1 MQDTGDYE
9 DASIIADFKST
20 ISLDFSL
27 VRISIVKLHVYC
39 YSGIKDGITIH
50 LVVKSQN
57 KVSFSFVIVIIM
69 NIKLTPTVIC
79 CKKTLP
85 LFFFI

>member
-1 MQDTGDYE
+1 M
-9 DASIIADFKST
+9 
-20 ISLDFSL
+20 
-27 VRISIVKLHVYC
+27 VRISIVNLHVYC

-79 CKKTLP
+79 YKKTLP
-85 LFFFI
+85 LFFSYSLISAVIIGAQWRGVLCND